1 MEIFQG
7 FLVFERVKM
16 GDRPGTGFATAAASW
31 RRRRD
36 NPRFS
41 SFSSSMDDVTFSSNS
56 EPQGKTASLQLYGQ
70 IEKVFVDSAMKT
82 QGTLGRW
89 QEIQGAWI
97 LRPSKGDQLPVLW
110 VVLHGSRIACFWN
123 AL

>member
-36 NPRFS
+36 NP
-41 SFSSSMDDVTFSSNS
+41 SNS